1 MATIVENIQTLQS
14 IKSDIKSAILAKGGS
29 VTDAFGGYAQAIKD
43 LPTGGSTSVEDKLVS
58 GALYSYTNDRVS
70 KMTPLFGNTYLYSI
84 SMANV
89 TSIPSNAFRSCNM
102 QTVNMP
108 KVSVINGG
116 AFALGTIQAWNVPNL
131 RRIEDAERFESSNY
145 GFTYRYGYG
154 AFEQCNF
161 QEPMGMGMGDEEM
174 QGFTLGS
181 CSYIGCFAF
190 SSANMQS
197 WPDLQNVEYIGDN
210 AFTMLNCY
218 AYNSINLTKCSWIGE
233 RAFSYAPVKSVY
245 FAEKV
250 ALSSWAFNQTRSF
263 SPIFPANSK
272 TVLLNSNAV
281 DASVFTTYFNNKY
294 PHLIYSAAN
303 NFRNNTVISG
313 SVYGLVSSMLS
324 SGLVQEISLPN
335 CWYIDRYTLSEC
347 RNLKKLYLGELEYL
361 PNANYLYS
369 CKSLQEL
376 NLPKVTS
383 IPNYLCQNSTT
394 ITSVVLCNCSYIGNS
409 AFQSTKITTIN
420 LSNVLT
426 ISSYAF
432 RSCSLLSTLTNRT
445 SVTNIGNGA
454 FAYCSALESAALTN
468 AVSVPSEC
476 HTRNYAL
483 STANYTNASLVDTYG
498 FLYCSS
504 LVTVTL
510 HNCMSFGMSAFYG
523 CTALTTVYL
532 ERVSSVPYLYGSTVF
547 SSCPNLTNIYVPSSL
562 VNDFKNNSKWSWFSA
577 KIKARY

>member
-190 SSANMQS
+190 SGANMQS
-197 WPDLQNVEYIGDN
+197 WPDLQNVEYIGDS

-233 RAFSYAPVKSVY
+233 RAFSYAPVSSVY

-250 ALSSWAFNQTRSF
+250 ALSSWAFNQTRNLV
-263 SPIFPANSK
+263 PIFPANSK

-281 DASVFTTYFNNKY
+281 DASVFNTYFNDKY

-361 PNANYLYS
+361 PNANYIYS

-394 ITSVVLCNCSYIGNS
+394 ITSVVLGNCSRIGER
-409 AFQSTKITTIN
+409 AFQSTNISTID
-420 LSNVLT
+420 LSNT
-426 ISSYAF
+426 TYIGSYAF
-432 RSCSLLSTLTNRT
+432 SSCYKLQTITNRL
-445 SVTNIGNGA
+445 SVTTLENGA
-454 FAYCSALESAALTN
+454 FAYCSSLESAGFQN
-468 AVSVPSEC
+468 VMYVPSSC
-476 HTRNYAL
+476 HYNNKAL
-483 STANYTNASLVDTYG
+483 SYATYPNASAIYSYA
-498 FLYCSS
+498 FEYCSS
-504 LVTVTL
+504 LVTVAL
-510 HNCMSFGMSAFYG
+510 NNCMSFGLSAFYG
-523 CTALTTVYL
+523 CTALTTVYI
-532 ERVSSVPYLYGSTVF
+532 ERVSSVPWIWNSYTFGSC
-547 SSCPNLTNIYVPSSL
+547 SNLTNIYVPSSL
-562 VNDFKNNSKWSWFSA
+562 VNDFKNDSKWSWFST

>member
-1 MATIVENIQTLQS
+1 MATIVENIQILQS

-131 RRIEDAERFESSNY
+131 RRIEDAERFESYNI
-145 GFTYRYGYG
+145 GNYRYGYG
-154 AFEQCNF
+154 AFEKCNF

-197 WPDLQNVEYIGDN
+197 WPDLQNVEYIGSS

-281 DASVFTTYFNNKY
+281 DASVFNTYFNYKY

-313 SVYGLVSSMLS
+313 SVYGLVSDMLS

-335 CWYIDRYTLSEC
+335 CWYIDSYTLSEC

-361 PNANYLYS
+361 PNANYIYS

-383 IPNYLCQNSTT
+383 IPNYLCQNSST
-394 ITSVVLCNCSYIGNS
+394 ITSVVLGNCSRIGER
-409 AFQSTKITTIN
+409 AFQSTNISTIG
-420 LSNVLT
+420 LSNT
-426 ISSYAF
+426 TYIGSYAF
-432 RSCSLLSTLTNRT
+432 SSCYKLQTITNRL
-445 SVTNIGNGA
+445 SVTRLENGA
-454 FAYCSALESAALTN
+454 FAYCSSLESAGFQN
-468 AVSVPSEC
+468 VMYVPSSC
-476 HTRNYAL
+476 HYNNKAL
-483 STANYTNASLVDTYG
+483 SYATYPNASAIYSYA
-498 FLYCSS
+498 FEYCSS
-504 LVTVTL
+504 LVTVAL
-510 HNCMSFGMSAFYG
+510 NNCMSFGLSAFYG
-523 CTALTTVYL
+523 CTALTTVYI
-532 ERVSSVPYLYGSTVF
+532 EGVSSVPWLWNSYTFGSC
-547 SSCPNLTNIYVPSSL
+547 SNLTNIYVPSSL
-562 VNDFKNNSKWSWFSA
+562 VNDFKNDSKWSWFSA
-577 KIKARY
+577 KIRARY